1 MTNGNTD
8 QTPRDLGRIARLTA
22 IGTAACVGVSV
33 LLTYLLFFSE
43 TMSPLGR
50 SLMLAIALPAL
61 IAAPLLAYIGL
72 KQRELRA
79 MNRHLNRL
87 TTYDHTTGLM
97 NGTALEAIVERRV
110 SAGAGQEADHGG
122 FLVVR
127 IDNLSEIN
135 LRHGFHHG
143 DEALRLVAARIRGSV
158 RASDTVGRLGAAEFG
173 VFLPGASD
181 ANAYDIGE
189 RIRAAIAG
197 ISFAPDGEDTLIRA
211 STGGV
216 VFDDD
221 LGFGEMF
228 RDAELQLARSG
239 GGLALALA
247 TRGRTPRPIAH

>member
-1 MTNGNTD
+1 MTNGSTD
-8 QTPRDLGRIARLTA
+8 QTPRELGRIARLTA

-33 LLTYLLFFSE
+33 LLTYLLLFSE
-43 TMSPLGR
+43 TMSPLSR
-50 SLMLAIALPAL
+50 SLLLAILVPAL
-61 IAAPLLAYIGL
+61 IAAPLLTYIGL

-79 MNRHLNRL
+79 LTRHLNRL

-110 SAGAGQEADHGG
+110 SAGQDADHGG

-127 IDNLSEIN
+127 VDNLSEIN
-135 LRHGFHHG
+135 LRHGFRHG

-189 RIRAAIAG
+189 RIRAAIAD
-197 ISFAPDGEDTLIRA
+197 ISFAPDGEETLIRA

-216 VFDDD
+216 VFDDE

-228 RDAELQLARSG
+228 RDAEQQLARGG